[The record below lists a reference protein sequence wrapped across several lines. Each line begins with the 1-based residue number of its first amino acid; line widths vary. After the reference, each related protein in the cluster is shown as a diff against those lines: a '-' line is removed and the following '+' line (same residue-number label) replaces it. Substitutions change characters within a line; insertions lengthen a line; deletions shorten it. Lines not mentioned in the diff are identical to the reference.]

1 MYVIFWLTQSKPGP
15 DPKFMKWFTVRIQ
28 SKFNKSHH
36 SPDPVQSK
44 TSPMLISARHCKTP
58 MKMKNKIDSIG
69 SYVWLF
75 LLDFPQTEI
84 ACWNS
89 VYVSKIR

>member
-1 MYVIFWLTQSKPGP
+1 
-15 DPKFMKWFTVRIQ
+15 
-28 SKFNKSHH
+28 
-36 SPDPVQSK
+36 
-44 TSPMLISARHCKTP
+44 